1 VRAVR
6 LACLTLGLIVALI
19 APVATAV
26 APAASDAPP
35 TMRLSVMSLNIFYG
49 GDDFDLATSDW
60 CPVANDCPQALH
72 RLARIVEKSGADIVG
87 VQEPERNTRRLAD
100 LLGWYAS
107 PQAHVISRFPILDP
121 PDADGLYTL
130 VTPAKGHVVAVA
142 NVHLPS
148 TPYGPYQV
156 RKGWPRHE
164 VLELERTLRLAA
176 LAPVLRELP
185 NLAGTGIPVFLT
197 GDFNSPSHL
206 DWTPAVA
213 ASRVEVPYA
222 VSWPASRALADAGF
236 LDSYR
241 DAHPDPVLDPGYTW
255 SPGGPE
261 TRPHDFFDRIDWVL
275 HAGPST
281 TVSSML
287 VGEQGNPQVDLAFAN
302 PFPTDHRGV
311 VSTFDVTPAESPML
325 VSPERRRV
333 VVGDEPLSVRFHGT
347 GSPHEVVALVPGSN
361 ATSPLMSA
369 VSTQGRTDGIV
380 RLSKADLR
388 PGRYHIVLID
398 TRTGSWDARAP
409 VWVYASGARPRLRTS
424 ASSYRVGDAVRVHFS
439 GAPGNNLDWIGLFR
453 CHRIC
458 DGPGGYLV
466 YRYTRTHIEG
476 SVVFGS
482 KTYLGEGVA
491 AWPLPPGRYL
501 ARLLVDDSY
510 HAIGKS
516 PRFTITK

>member
-1 VRAVR
+1 MRAVR
-6 LACLTLGLIVALI
+6 LACLTLGLIVALVS
-19 APVATAV
+19 PVATAV
-26 APAASDAPP
+26 APPASHAPP

-60 CPVANDCPQALH
+60 CPVANDCPRALH
-72 RLARIVEKSGADIVG
+72 RLAHIVEASGADVVG
-87 VQEPERNTRRLAD
+87 VQEPERNTRKLAD

-121 PDADGLYTL
+121 PDADGLYTF
-130 VTPAKGHVVAVA
+130 VTPVKGHVVAVA

-156 RKGWPRHE
+156 RKGWPRHD

-185 NLAGTGIPVFLT
+185 KLADKGIPVFLT

-236 LDSYR
+236 RDSYR

-261 TRPHDFFDRIDWVL
+261 TRPHDFVDRIDWVL
-275 HAGPST
+275 HSGPST

-287 VGEQGNPQVDLAFAN
+287 VGEHGNPQVDLAFAK

-311 VSTFDVTPAESPML
+311 VSTFDVSPAESPML
-325 VSPERRRV
+325 VAPERRRV
-333 VVGDEPLSVRFHGT
+333 AVGQAPLRVRFHGT
-347 GSPHEVVALVPGSN
+347 GSPHEVVALVPGGG
-361 ATSPLMSA
+361 ATSPLLSA
-369 VSTQGRTDGIV
+369 RSTGGSADGVI
-380 RLSKADLR
+380 RLAKARLR
-388 PGRYHIVLID
+388 PGRYDIVLID
-398 TRTGSWDARAP
+398 AHTGAVGARAP
-409 VWVYASGARPRLRTS
+409 VWVYAAGTGPRLRTS
-424 ASSYRVGDAVRVHFS
+424 GSSYQVGDAVRVHFS

-453 CHRIC
+453 CHKIC

-466 YRYTRTHIEG
+466 YRYTQARIVG
-476 SVVFGS
+476 SVAFGS
-482 KTYLGEGVA
+482 DTYLGEGVA

-516 PRFTITK
+516 ARFTITK